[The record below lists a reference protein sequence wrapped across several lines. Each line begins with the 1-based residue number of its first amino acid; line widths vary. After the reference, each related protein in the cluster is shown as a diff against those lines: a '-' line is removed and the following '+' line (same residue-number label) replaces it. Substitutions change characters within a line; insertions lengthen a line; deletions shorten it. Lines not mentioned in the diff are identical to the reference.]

1 MKRIFTAISLAAVLI
16 VAASSC
22 TGGKPAVEKAALSE
36 KICHGDGETHC
47 LELEV
52 SVQIPTGRKV
62 SDAARSTVDWYIWDI
77 ACLEGA
83 PKEGMTARE
92 MADTIAA
99 ACRDEYRSG
108 EVYQDDNDFERRIFF
123 TCGEVWKGILCY
135 GYGTYIYIGGAHG
148 GWVESYI
155 NVDLESGKKMEL
167 TDFVPESSFEALDGL
182 LTGHLGD
189 LDEDVRES
197 LWEESVTHSEVF
209 SVGEAGLTFHYG
221 EYELGP
227 YYIGTIDLTVPWDEL
242 ESI

>member
-1 MKRIFTAISLAAVLI
+1 MKHLIGTFILLMAAAFATA
-16 VAASSC
+16 SC
-22 TGGKPAVEKAALSE
+22 NSGKIAVEKAGLTESVG
-36 KICHGDGETHC
+36 HGEGEIHC
-47 LELEV
+47 LDLEL
-52 SVQIPTGRKV
+52 SVQLPCGKKV
-62 SDAARSTVDWYIWDI
+62 SEEARRTIDEFIWSM
-77 ACLEGA
+77 ACLDGT
-83 PKEGMTARE
+83 PREGMSAGE
-92 MADTIAA
+92 MVDTIAA
-99 ACRDEYRSG
+99 TCRNEYRSG
-108 EVYQDDNDFERRIFF
+108 EVFQDDSNFEKKMFF